1 MNKNNCHS
9 RLFAEFIQTQ
19 KRYPTSLDKV
29 SIPYLKIIC
38 QFFLWTKLLENLF
51 LAKCLICG
59 ALAIWYHLYNLENL
73 KNTHGGVLVLVK
85 LQAEPATLLKL
96 TLFRGCFSRFLN
108 CTNGNKSCNASHICP
123 CSSNLQKTSTA
134 PPLGHVKNI
143 YMDLFSL
150 LQDLKQPKLTEQ
162 PTSMHWLYFAN
173 GDDNTIS
180 GHLKNIFHFYNPYIN
195 QTC

>member
-1 MNKNNCHS
+1 M
-9 RLFAEFIQTQ
+9 
-19 KRYPTSLDKV
+19 
-29 SIPYLKIIC
+29 KIIC

-73 KNTHGGVLVLVK
+73 KNTHGGIY
-85 LQAEPATLLKL
+85 
-96 TLFRGCFSRFLN
+96 GCFSRFSN

-134 PPLGHVKNI
+134 PPLGHVRNI